1 MHLMKLAGIA
11 LAAALFTGAASAQ
24 TVLRSS
30 DTHPDGYPTVE
41 AVKYFGEL
49 VKERTGGRYA
59 VEVYHSAQLGE
70 EKDTI
75 EQVRSGVIDLN
86 RVSLA
91 PFNGLI
97 PETTVPS
104 LPYLFRSEDH
114 MHKVMDGAVGDQIAA
129 AFEPAGLVL
138 LAFYDGGARSF
149 YNSKK
154 PINSKEDLAGMK
166 FRVIQS
172 DIFVDMVTALGANAT
187 PMPYGEVYSAIETG
201 VIDGAEN
208 NFPSY
213 DTAKHAE
220 VAKYYAL
227 DEHTMVPEAFVMAK
241 SSWDKLTPEDQAIFK
256 QAAKDS
262 VGKQR
267 ELWTAKVK
275 EFPRQGRGRRFADH
289 DTGQAAFHRCNGPGL
304 RKARQGR
311 EAQGHG
317 RCRPGRS
324 VNASWRRALRA
335 PPFPNDLCG
344 ISGRDRNDGQP
355 RTGLF
360 AAEADALHV
369 GAQHR
374 LALAG
379 RNGPRADD
387 RIRRLAGVRPVCAEP
402 LSELD

>member
-1 MHLMKLAGIA
+1 MLHFPRLAGA
-11 LAAALFTGAASAQ
+11 ALLAAALIAGTASAE

-49 VKERTGGRYA
+49 VKERTAGRYA
-59 VEVYHSAQLGE
+59 VELYHSAQLGE

-75 EQVRSGVIDLN
+75 EQVRAGVIDLN
-86 RVSLA
+86 RISMA

-104 LPYLFRSEDH
+104 LPYIFRSEDH

-129 AFEPAGLVL
+129 AFEQVGLVL

-154 PINSKEDLAGMK
+154 PINSLADLAGMK

-172 DIFVDMVTALGANAT
+172 DIFVDMVAALGANAT

-220 VAKYYAL
+220 VAKFYSL

-256 QAAKDS
+256 AAAKES
-262 VGKQR
+262 VARQR

-275 EFPRQGRGRRFADH
+275 ESRAKVE
-289 DTGQAAFHRCNGPGL
+289 AAGSQITTPDKQPFIDAMGPVYEKHVKDDKL
-304 RKARQGR
+304 KAMV
-311 EAQGHG
+311 EAIKAVQ
-317 RCRPGRS
+317 
-324 VNASWRRALRA
+324 
-335 PPFPNDLCG
+335 
-344 ISGRDRNDGQP
+344 
-355 RTGLF
+355 
-360 AAEADALHV
+360 
-369 GAQHR
+369 
-374 LALAG
+374 
-379 RNGPRADD
+379 
-387 RIRRLAGVRPVCAEP
+387 
-402 LSELD
+402 

>member
-1 MHLMKLAGIA
+1 MFHFCK
-11 LAAALFTGAASAQ
+11 LAAATFVAAGLVTGVANAQ

-49 VKERTGGRYA
+49 VKERTAGRYA

-86 RVSLA
+86 RVSMA

-97 PETTVPS
+97 AETTVPS
-104 LPYLFRSEDH
+104 LPFLFRSEDH
-114 MHKVMDGAVGDQIAA
+114 MHKVMDGAVGEQIAA
-129 AFEPAGLVL
+129 SFEQVGLVL
-138 LAFYDGGARSF
+138 LAFYDGGSRSF

-154 PINSKEDLAGMK
+154 PINAVADLAGMK

-172 DIFVDMVTALGANAT
+172 DIFVDMVAALGANAT

-220 VAKYYAL
+220 VAKFYSL

-256 QAAKDS
+256 QAGKDS
-262 VGKQR
+262 VAKQR
-267 ELWTAKVK
+267 ELWTAKVTESRAK
-275 EFPRQGRGRRFADH
+275 VE
-289 DTGQAAFHRCNGPGL
+289 AAGSQITTPDKQPFIDAMGPVYEKHVQDEKL
-304 RKARQGR
+304 KAMV
-311 EAQGHG
+311 EAIKA
-317 RCRPGRS
+317 
-324 VNASWRRALRA
+324 V
-335 PPFPNDLCG
+335 
-344 ISGRDRNDGQP
+344 
-355 RTGLF
+355 
-360 AAEADALHV
+360 E
-369 GAQHR
+369 
-374 LALAG
+374 
-379 RNGPRADD
+379 
-387 RIRRLAGVRPVCAEP
+387 
-402 LSELD
+402 

>member
-1 MHLMKLAGIA
+1 MLHFSRLTGAAL
-11 LAAALFTGAASAQ
+11 LAAALMAGTASAQ

-49 VKERTGGRYA
+49 VKERTAGRYA
-59 VEVYHSAQLGE
+59 VELYHSAQLGE

-75 EQVRSGVIDLN
+75 EQVRTGVIDLN
-86 RVSLA
+86 RISMA

-104 LPYLFRSEDH
+104 LPYIFRSEDH

-129 AFEPAGLVL
+129 AFEQVGLVL
-138 LAFYDGGARSF
+138 LAFYDSGARSF

-154 PINSKEDLAGMK
+154 PINSLADLSGMK

-172 DIFVDMVTALGANAT
+172 DIFVDMVAALGANAT

-220 VAKYYAL
+220 VAKFYSL

-256 QAAKDS
+256 AVAKES
-262 VGKQR
+262 VARQR

-275 EFPRQGRGRRFADH
+275 ESRAKVE
-289 DTGQAAFHRCNGPGL
+289 AAGSQITTPDKQPFIDAMGPVYEKHVKDDKL
-304 RKARQGR
+304 KAMV
-311 EAQGHG
+311 EAIK
-317 RCRPGRS
+317 
-324 VNASWRRALRA
+324 A
-335 PPFPNDLCG
+335 
-344 ISGRDRNDGQP
+344 
-355 RTGLF
+355 
-360 AAEADALHV
+360 
-369 GAQHR
+369 
-374 LALAG
+374 
-379 RNGPRADD
+379 
-387 RIRRLAGVRPVCAEP
+387 
-402 LSELD
+402 